1 MITETLFR
9 AYVPL
14 LVWPGLGL
22 LLFRLL
28 PQTFPRWLGRALY
41 WVGVPL
47 ELLSLARRA
56 DFSGNVG
63 LTPLFVVVALLV
75 GLLLAECNWR
85 GLSWLRRGRW
95 WDTKATDDWPDHRA
109 SRGSLVLCSILGN
122 TGFVGLAIAPILV
135 SEQYLS
141 WIVFYSIAHN
151 IIGTYGLGV
160 FCASRYGRADAQQ
173 GWWQQL
179 RDVLTVPSLWGFGLG
194 LATRSLVL
202 PPPIEAGLHNSIWV
216 IIPSA
221 LVLMGMRLSQVQGWS
236 SVKLAVLPTLTRVL
250 VTPLLIGLMAT
261 AIGITGEARLA
272 LVLMS
277 GMPSAFAS
285 LILAEEYDLDRDLVA
300 SGVAVSSVAIIGV
313 IPLWLALFAPLSG

>member
-1 MITETLFR
+1 MTETLFR
-9 AYVPL
+9 AYMPL
-14 LVWPGLGL
+14 LLWPGLGL

-28 PQTFPRWLGRALY
+28 PQTFPRLLGRVLY

-47 ELLSLARRA
+47 ELFSLARRA
-56 DFSGNVG
+56 DFSGSVG
-63 LTPLFVVVALLV
+63 LTPGFVIGALFL
-75 GLLLAECNWR
+75 GLILAEINWR
-85 GLSWLRRGRW
+85 GLSWLGAI
-95 WDTKATDDWPDHRA
+95 ATDARA
-109 SRGSLVLCSILGN
+109 SRGSFVLCSILGN

-160 FCASRYGRADAQQ
+160 FCASRFGQTEAQQ
-173 GWWQQL
+173 GWWRQL
-179 RDVLTVPSLWGFGLG
+179 RDVLTVPSLWGFALG
-194 LATRSLVL
+194 WATRSLFL
-202 PPPIEAGLHNSIWV
+202 PEPIEAGLHSSIWV

-221 LVLMGMRLSQVQGWS
+221 LVLMGMRLSQVQGWK
-236 SVKLAVLPTLTRVL
+236 SVKLAVFPTLTRVL
-250 VTPLLIGLMAT
+250 LTPLLIGLAAT
-261 AIGITGEARLA
+261 AVGIIGDARLA

-300 SGVAVSSVAIIGV
+300 SGVAISSVAIIGV
-313 IPLWLALFAPLSG
+313 IPLWLVLFAPFA